1 MRLGPAR
8 AGRCDHP
15 LSALQSASMR
25 GIATTRDLL
34 KWPLVDA
41 LISWPTNAVPKHDTA
56 SRRPSLT
63 LSGVR
68 GPGERRDAGEELW
81 RLPVEQSH
89 GGQGLRGAHG
99 SAFCLTGP
107 DDRADW
113 ELPVEELRRLGH
125 DQVRLV
131 QLTAPVQVGER
142 QPGG

>member
-1 MRLGPAR
+1 MADEWRP
-8 AGRCDHP
+8 
-15 LSALQSASMR
+15 
-25 GIATTRDLL
+25 
-34 KWPLVDA
+34 
-41 LISWPTNAVPKHDTA
+41 NNDTA
-56 SRRPSLT
+56 SRRSSLT

-99 SAFCLTGP
+99 SAFRLTGP
-107 DDRADW
+107 DDRADR

-131 QLTAPVQVGER
+131 KLTAPGQGGGR
-142 QPGG
+142 PPGGGGGQGRGGGRPFPAR